1 MENTSTNLQERIT
14 DIKNRLQAKRS
25 TAWALMVKL
34 EMQRVPTL
42 AELRLLA
49 A

>member
-1 MENTSTNLQERIT
+1 MENSDMSLQTRIT
-14 DIKNRLQAKRS
+14 NIKNRLQAKRAD
-25 TAWALMVKL
+25 AWALMVKL